1 MITGALKSKVD
12 SIWNTMWSGGISN
25 PLSVIEQLTY
35 LLFIKRL
42 DELHTLKER
51 KAARTGKP
59 IEDPIFTAKQD
70 KLRWSRFKEA
80 APEQMFETV
89 RDGVFSFMKT
99 LGQKGEAD
107 GEGGSTY
114 SHHMEDALFMMP
126 TARVLANV
134 VDQLDGIDMADSDTK
149 GDLYEYM
156 LGKIATAGQNG
167 QFRTPRH
174 IIRLM
179 VDMTA
184 PTPKDVICDPAC
196 GTAGFLVAASEHLVE
211 HHSDTIYKD
220 AAARRHFNEGTFHG
234 YDFDNT
240 MLRIG
245 SMNMLL
251 HGVENP
257 DIRYKDS
264 LAQTDDDDAEKYS
277 LVLANPPFAG
287 SLDYESTAKDL
298 QQVVKT
304 KKTELLFL
312 ALFLRLLQPGGRAA
326 VIVPDGVLF
335 GSSKAH
341 RTLRTI
347 LVEEQ
352 KLDAIVS
359 MPSGVFK
366 PYAGVSTAILLFTKT
381 NSGGTDH
388 VWFYDMQADGYSLD
402 DKRTPQPGKSDLADI
417 LARWQDRKAEAKRT
431 RTDQSFLVP
440 KAEIAGNDYDLS
452 INRYKEVEYEAVE
465 YDPPTVILER
475 LAELEAEIAER
486 DVRSW
491 RGCWDENW
499 PFASSARPFCEVVP
513 MQAASGKLRSL
524 GLESCRGSPSVSFVK
539 GRDPSRYPRSTWIT
553 IGAGLKTADRRC
565 YSEEPLILPR
575 LKTASVQGAGNPIA
589 ALRYSDQQVLLELQA
604 TRRFTSS
611 STSWITIAPTLFCSH
626 LKTHRLCYRLEHY
639 CATRAET
646 FKKVSK
652 LRAPFKIPD
661 PPPAPRRAEADCG
674 DSGCGGRL
682 AGQAPRG
689 PRPARHPPPIHL
701 PRHVRRSRHQSD
713 AVGGP

>member
-1 MITGALKSKVD
+1 MQSLENPVRF
-12 SIWNTMWSGGISN
+12 ISN

-42 DELHTLKER
+42 DELHTLRER
-51 KAARTGKP
+51 QAARIGHP
-59 IEDPIFTAKQD
+59 IHEPVFTARED
-70 KLRWSRFKEA
+70 ALRWSRFKEL

-89 RDGVFSFMKT
+89 RDRVFPFIKSI
-99 LGQKGEAD
+99 GQNGDSDE
-107 GEGGSTY
+107 GSTY
-114 SHHMEDALFMMP
+114 THHMKDALFMMP
-126 TARVLANV
+126 TPRVLANV
-134 VDQLDGIDMADSDTK
+134 VDQLDDIDMVDRDTK

-174 IIRLM
+174 IIKLM

-211 HHSDTIYKD
+211 HHGDHIYKN
-220 AAARRHFNEGTFHG
+220 ARARRRFNEETFHG
-234 YDFDNT
+234 YDFDTT

-264 LAQTDDDDAEKYS
+264 LAQTDVASAADDAERYS

-287 SLDYESTAKDL
+287 SLDYESIAKDL

-312 ALFLRLLQPGGRAA
+312 ALFLRLLHIGGRAA

-341 RTLRTI
+341 RTLRKI
-347 LVEEQ
+347 LVEDQ

-366 PYAGVSTAILLFTKT
+366 PYAGVSTAILVFTKT
-381 NSGGTDH
+381 NSGGTED

-402 DKRTPQPGKSDLADI
+402 DKRAPQPENSDLDDI
-417 LARWQDRKAEAKRT
+417 LARWRNREADRKRA

-440 KAEIAGNDYDLS
+440 KAEIASNDYDLS
-452 INRYKEVEYEAVE
+452 INRYKEIEYKTAE
-465 YDPPTVILER
+465 YDPPRVILRR
-475 LAELEAEIAER
+475 LVALGEEIQRGMEEL
-486 DVRSW
+486 D
-491 RGCWDENW
+491 G
-499 PFASSARPFCEVVP
+499 
-513 MQAASGKLRSL
+513 ML
-524 GLESCRGSPSVSFVK
+524 GR
-539 GRDPSRYPRSTWIT
+539 
-553 IGAGLKTADRRC
+553 
-565 YSEEPLILPR
+565 
-575 LKTASVQGAGNPIA
+575 
-589 ALRYSDQQVLLELQA
+589 
-604 TRRFTSS
+604 
-611 STSWITIAPTLFCSH
+611 
-626 LKTHRLCYRLEHY
+626 
-639 CATRAET
+639 
-646 FKKVSK
+646 
-652 LRAPFKIPD
+652 
-661 PPPAPRRAEADCG
+661 
-674 DSGCGGRL
+674 
-682 AGQAPRG
+682 
-689 PRPARHPPPIHL
+689 
-701 PRHVRRSRHQSD
+701 
-713 AVGGP
+713 